1 MRLLK
6 SILLITFIGLSL
18 LSSYG
23 QDVFYSQS
31 GANKLNHNPSLAGS
45 EGDSQAYMAYRN
57 QYSGLL
63 SGMSTYFVSA
73 ESYIS
78 SMHSG
83 IALSVSHN
91 IGLSGAENI
100 STFYGYYSYRVV
112 DKKHMNF
119 NLGIKGGIMFMSLN
133 SRDLIFPDQYGG
145 NSSSENF
152 SVNEKAYDFG
162 IGLSGNIRSVFG
174 GIAIEHIARPNF
186 SDQVDNYIPANYSAF
201 IGSRIP
207 IYKGKYNS
215 KTVSV
220 EVLPLISFF
229 RQGVNNQFLYGA
241 GLKHRF
247 FYAGVFARN
256 NLSFNVLDAV
266 IVGKVFYKKIAVG
279 YSYDYSVFKFKGASF
294 GGSNELTIQYLFGN
308 PENKT
313 KVMAIKCPRF

>member
-6 SILLITFIGLSL
+6 SILFITFIGLCL
-18 LSSYG
+18 LPSYG

-45 EGDSQAYMAYRN
+45 EGDSQVYMAYRN

-78 SMHSG
+78 SVHSG

-91 IGLSGAENI
+91 IGLSGAQNI

-112 DKKHMNF
+112 DKKNMNL
-119 NLGIKGGIMFMSLN
+119 NLGIKGGVIFMSLN

-152 SVNEKAYDFG
+152 SFNEKTYDFG
-162 IGLSGNIRSVFG
+162 IGLSGSIRSLFG

-186 SDQVDNYIPANYSAF
+186 SDQENSYIPANYSAF
-201 IGSRIP
+201 IGARIP
-207 IYKGKYNS
+207 IYKGKYSS
-215 KTVSV
+215 KAVNID
-220 EVLPLISFF
+220 VLPLISFF
-229 RQGVNNQFLYGA
+229 SQGVSNQFLYGV
-241 GLKHRF
+241 GFKHRM
-247 FYAGVFARN
+247 FYVGAFVRN
-256 NLSFNVLDAV
+256 NFSFNVLDAI
-266 IVGKVFYKKIAVG
+266 IVGKVFYKKISVG
-279 YSYDYSVFKFKGASF
+279 YSYDYSVLKFNGASF